1 MTDTLLLVGA
11 GIMGRGYVA
20 AARDLGLRTVLLDD
34 EAWREKHEQHV
45 AHFETPAGGT
55 ETHWLRAAL
64 DAADRY
70 PPQGAVPFA
79 EQHVLAAARVQ
90 DRLGLPGP
98 SLAAAEASRNKAVQR
113 ALFSHSGLP
122 QPDYAVVDDADRAAE
137 WSRGRYPV
145 VVKPLRGVGSAGVR
159 CVAGEDE
166 LRADL
171 TRRDLGQQVLIE
183 EYVDAPEYSWE
194 ALVQNGEVIFGN
206 HTRKVTTG
214 PPEFVEMQHRLP
226 HRPAD
231 RDRVDGQ
238 TAALVAAAGIRTG
251 IVHLE
256 YRDDGTVLRPMEF
269 AVRTPGDHILELMC
283 RAYGHDFFRS
293 VIELSLGR
301 EVGLPSGR
309 PRAAGVV
316 FLSAASPGRITSVD
330 GVEAAQ
336 LRPDVVRVGQKKHA
350 GDIVTGLHSSGD
362 RVAHALLL
370 ADTSAGVDAAA
381 DAVLRQIEIRVEPPS
396 PEPAPAPAASAAS
409 APAASAAPAAEPPLI
424 AEEGPVVVLCKWR
437 PDMVRAL
444 LAATPNLHLVL
455 EESELAT
462 AAASPELTAA
472 ARSVYRV
479 GSVDSIE
486 ELTGVSVDLAVRGVR
501 VDQVLSFSEDA
512 QLGAALLRALLGC
525 GEAGAHL
532 GAAVRDKRMMKRLV
546 GAAGVAV
553 TEWASLP
560 TDVTFADG
568 NTPPDVG
575 FPAVVKPAFGFGT
588 MSTLRVENAAEIT
601 AFLHDLPKP
610 DRLASGHLIVERF
623 VPGRELHID
632 ALWREGKA
640 LFLNVS
646 AYYVPRLDHVA
657 TDGAAHAAT
666 PTRDGSYVLAPED
679 HPELHERILAMHTTV
694 NEALGID
701 TAVTHL
707 EVFETPTGDLV
718 FSEIATRIGGGW
730 IPDMLTA
737 RLGQSVFST
746 VATGLLYGAIEPGDS
761 PYRHIGALHLRP
773 SRAGTI
779 TALPTGEQIEAVDG
793 VISWRLMKKTGD
805 RVGFS
810 HAMDWCLMVVVGA
823 DTAEEFEATLD
834 RVETQLTIEV
844 E

>member
-20 AARDLGLRTVLLDD
+20 AAQDLGLRTVLLDD

-45 AHFETPAGGT
+45 AHFESPAGGT

-70 PPQGAVPFA
+70 PPQGVVPFA

-90 DRLGLPGP
+90 DLLGLPGP
-98 SLAAAEASRNKAVQR
+98 SLAAAGASRNKAVQR
-113 ALFSHSGLP
+113 ALFAHAGLP
-122 QPDYAVVDDADRAAE
+122 QPDHTVIDDADQAAR

-145 VVKPLRGVGSAGVR
+145 VVKPLRGMGSSGVR

-171 TRRDLGQQVLIE
+171 ARRDVGQHVLIE
-183 EYVDAPEYSWE
+183 EYSDAPEYSWE
-194 ALVQNGEVIFGN
+194 GLVENGEVIFGN

-214 PPEFVEMQHRLP
+214 PPEFVELQHQLP
-226 HRPAD
+226 HLPAD

-256 YRDDGTVLRPMEF
+256 YRDDGTVLKPMEF

-283 RAYGHDFFRS
+283 RAYRHDFFRS
-293 VIELSLGR
+293 VVELSLGR
-301 EVGLPSGR
+301 KVGLPTGR
-309 PRAAGVV
+309 PRTAGVL
-316 FLSAASPGRITSVD
+316 FLTAPRPGRIAAVE
-330 GVEAAQ
+330 GIEAAAN
-336 LRPDVVRVGQKKHA
+336 RPEVVRVGQKKHA
-350 GDIVTGLHSSGD
+350 GDVVTGLHSSGD
-362 RVAHALLL
+362 RIAHALFL
-370 ADTSAGVDAAA
+370 ADTPAAVDAAA
-381 DAVLRQIEIRVEPPS
+381 DDMRRQIDIRVEPTDDV
-396 PEPAPAPAASAAS
+396 PAPAPA
-409 APAASAAPAAEPPLI
+409 PATPSAEPPRI
-424 AEEGPVVVLCKWR
+424 AEDGPVVVLCKWR

-462 AAASPELTAA
+462 AAASPELTTAV
-472 ARSVYRV
+472 RSVYRV
-479 GSVDSIE
+479 GSVDSVE
-486 ELTGVSVDLAVRGVR
+486 ELTGVAVDLAVRDVR
-501 VDQVLSFSEDA
+501 VDQVLSFSEDG
-512 QLGAALLRALLGC
+512 QLGAAQLRALLGC
-525 GEAGAHL
+525 DEASAQMR
-532 GAAVRDKRMMKRLV
+532 AAVRDKRMMKHLV
-546 GAAGVAV
+546 AAAGVPV
-553 TEWASLP
+553 TQWASLP

-568 NTPPDVG
+568 DTLPDVG
-575 FPAVVKPAFGFGT
+575 FPAIVKPAFGFGT
-588 MSTLRVENAAEIT
+588 MSTIRAENAAEI
-601 AFLHDLPKP
+601 AAVLRDLPKP
-610 DRLASGHLIVERF
+610 DRLSSGHLIVERF
-623 VPGRELHID
+623 VSGRELHID
-632 ALWREGKA
+632 ALWREGKP

-646 AYYVPRLDHVA
+646 AYYAPRLDHVA
-657 TDGAAHAAT
+657 TDRAVHDAPPA
-666 PTRDGSYVLAPED
+666 RDGSYMLAPEE

-707 EVFETPTGDLV
+707 EVFETLTGDLV

-737 RLGQSVFST
+737 RLGHNVHDII
-746 VATGLLYGAIEPGDS
+746 ATGLLYGNLEAGGDTVS
-761 PYRHIGALHLRP
+761 PHRHIGALHLRP
-773 SRAGTI
+773 PRAGTI

-793 VISWRLMKKTGD
+793 VLDWRLRKKTGD
-805 RVGFS
+805 RFGFS
-810 HAMDWCLMVVVGA
+810 HAMDWCLLVIVGA
-823 DTAEEFEATLD
+823 DTAEEFEAALD
-834 RVETQLTIEV
+834 RVETELTIEV